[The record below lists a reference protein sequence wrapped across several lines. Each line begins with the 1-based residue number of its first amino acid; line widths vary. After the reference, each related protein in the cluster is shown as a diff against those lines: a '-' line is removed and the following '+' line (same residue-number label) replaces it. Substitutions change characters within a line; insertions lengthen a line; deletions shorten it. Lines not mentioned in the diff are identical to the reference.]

1 VKNLNRL
8 LAELAHQ
15 GVVSNT
21 VGLFLREFFEDMHLE
36 DDIRE
41 EDIACLLR
49 DMSAWDFD
57 ISSCSTDF
65 LSGEFDRL
73 VPSMLARGAFNKN
86 ISSADL
92 DKMSYIFC
100 RVHGAME
107 TTN

>member
-1 VKNLNRL
+1 MKNLNRL
-8 LAELAHQ
+8 LGELAHQ
-15 GVVSNT
+15 GVISNT
-21 VGLFLREFFEDMHLE
+21 VGLFLREFFEDMHLK

-41 EDIACLLR
+41 EEITYLLR

-65 LSGEFDRL
+65 LSGRFYQQI
-73 VPSMLARGAFNKN
+73 PSMLAKGAFNKN

-100 RVHGAME
+100 RVHGAID
-107 TTN
+107 TN